1 MWLEKLMSWE
11 KEVSWKLKA
20 ISKFMIIFAEIL
32 LLKIYIKSLLIWR
45 SKNFSKM
52 KVVLCLFACL
62 AYAAA
67 FPHPQGQDFNNEA
80 IRQAQQSHLIPHN
93 AIIHGVS

>member
-1 MWLEKLMSWE
+1 
-11 KEVSWKLKA
+11 
-20 ISKFMIIFAEIL
+20 
-32 LLKIYIKSLLIWR
+32 
-45 SKNFSKM
+45 M

-93 AIIHGVS
+93 AIIHGVEKSVPLAAYENIPVGQRVDLFMILGDQIPREVAENLQEQIDRLPN

>member
-1 MWLEKLMSWE
+1 
-11 KEVSWKLKA
+11 
-20 ISKFMIIFAEIL
+20 
-32 LLKIYIKSLLIWR
+32 
-45 SKNFSKM
+45 M